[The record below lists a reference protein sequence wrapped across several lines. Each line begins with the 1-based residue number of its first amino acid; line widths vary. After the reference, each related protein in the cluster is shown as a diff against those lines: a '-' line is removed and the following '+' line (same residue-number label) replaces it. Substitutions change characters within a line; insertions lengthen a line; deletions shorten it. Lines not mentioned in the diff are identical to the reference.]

1 MRRNPCFFGFI
12 LLAFLSV
19 SCYSAHAAESANIP
33 VGTILPE
40 LKMEGPTSD
49 ADQEYLGLTGS
60 KPFTLSQISGKFI
73 IMDFFNAL

>member
-1 MRRNPCFFGFI
+1 